1 MKRKRLWIWV
11 AALVAVCLL
20 SGCFGRQTEEESPA
34 EEAVEETPDIHAG
47 QVEVAD
53 GYGGTVW
60 VDEAE
65 NLSVFPLDTSAF
77 VRSGD
82 DVTYTGEDYTLVR
95 GIDVSDHQTE
105 IDWQAVADSGIEFA
119 IIRCG
124 WRGYSGGSLN
134 EDTTFRQNIEGAKAA
149 GLKVGVYFFSQATS
163 MVEGAEEAI
172 FTLNLLEGYSLDL
185 PVFFDWEEIGVES
198 ARTDNVSGETVT
210 AAALEFCRLVESA
223 GYDSG
228 IYAYLNLAYFTYD
241 LNQLEGITIWMGNPG
256 SAPEFYYDHTYWQYS
271 FTGSVDGIEGDV
283 DLDVIF
289 RRTTPLVVDVSES
302 AAQEEQG

>member
-1 MKRKRLWIWV
+1 
-11 AALVAVCLL
+11 
-20 SGCFGRQTEEESPA
+20 
-34 EEAVEETPDIHAG
+34 
-47 QVEVAD
+47 
-53 GYGGTVW
+53 
-60 VDEAE
+60 
-65 NLSVFPLDTSAF
+65 
-77 VRSGD
+77 
-82 DVTYTGEDYTLVR
+82 VR

-134 EDTTFRQNIEGAKAA
+134 EDTTFRQNMEGAKAA

-172 FTLNLLEGYSLDL
+172 FALNLLEGYSLDL

-271 FTGSVDGIEGDV
+271 FTGSVDGIQGDV

-302 AAQEEQG
+302 VAQEEQG

>member
-1 MKRKRLWIWV
+1 MKRKKLSIWA

-20 SGCFGRQTEEESPA
+20 SGCFGRQTAEESHS

-47 QVEVAD
+47 QIEVAD
-53 GYGGTVW
+53 GYGGTMW

-65 NLSVFPLDTSAF
+65 NLTPFPLDTAAF

-172 FTLNLLEGYSLDL
+172 FALNLLEGYSLDL

-271 FTGSVDGIEGDV
+271 FTGSVDGIQGDV

-302 AAQEEQG
+302 VAQEEQG

>member
-1 MKRKRLWIWV
+1 MKRKRLWIWA

-20 SGCFGRQTEEESPA
+20 SGCFGRQTAEESPS

-53 GYGGTVW
+53 GYGGTMW

-134 EDTTFRQNIEGAKAA
+134 EDTTFRQNMEGAKAA

-172 FTLNLLEGYSLDL
+172 FALNLLEGYSLDL

-271 FTGSVDGIEGDV
+271 FTGSVDGIQGDV

-302 AAQEEQG
+302 VAQEEQG

>member
-1 MKRKRLWIWV
+1 MKRKKLSIWA
-11 AALVAVCLL
+11 AALVVVCLL
-20 SGCFGRQTEEESPA
+20 SGCFGRQTAEESPS

-47 QVEVAD
+47 QIEVAD
-53 GYGGTVW
+53 GYGGTMW

-65 NLSVFPLDTSAF
+65 NLTPFPLDTSAF

-134 EDTTFRQNIEGAKAA
+134 EDTTFRQNMEGAKAA

-172 FTLNLLEGYSLDL
+172 FALNLLEGYSLDL

-271 FTGSVDGIEGDV
+271 FTGSVDGIQGDV

-302 AAQEEQG
+302 VAQEEQG

>member
-1 MKRKRLWIWV
+1 MKRKRLWIW
-11 AALVAVCLL
+11 AAVLAAVCLS
-20 SGCFGRQTEEESPA
+20 SGCFGRQTEESPA

-53 GYGGTVW
+53 GYGGTMW

-172 FTLNLLEGYSLDL
+172 FALNLLEGYSLDL

-271 FTGSVDGIEGDV
+271 FTGSVDGIQGDV

-289 RRTTPLVVDVSES
+289 RRTTPLVVDVSDS
-302 AAQEEQG
+302 VAQEEQG

>member
-1 MKRKRLWIWV
+1 MKRKRLWIWA
-11 AALVAVCLL
+11 AALAAVCLL
-20 SGCFGRQTEEESPA
+20 SGCFGRQTEESPA

-53 GYGGTVW
+53 GYGGTMW

-172 FTLNLLEGYSLDL
+172 FALNLLEGYSLDL

-271 FTGSVDGIEGDV
+271 FTGSVDGIQGDV

-289 RRTTPLVVDVSES
+289 RRTTPLVVDVSDS
-302 AAQEEQG
+302 VAQEEQG